1 MTKTVK
7 AQLCTCD
14 YDDCQN
20 VWVALVVPER
30 CGRCK
35 RRRWNKGGFSDTPA
49 PKTQPRRS
57 ERGGGASQTTK
68 RRVVA

>member
-20 VWVALVVPER
+20 VWVVLTIPER

-35 RRRWNKGGFSDTPA
+35 RRRWNKGGFTVTTAPA
-49 PKTQPRRS
+49 TQPRRS
-57 ERGGGASQTTK
+57 ERERRASQAK
-68 RRVVA
+68 RRAA